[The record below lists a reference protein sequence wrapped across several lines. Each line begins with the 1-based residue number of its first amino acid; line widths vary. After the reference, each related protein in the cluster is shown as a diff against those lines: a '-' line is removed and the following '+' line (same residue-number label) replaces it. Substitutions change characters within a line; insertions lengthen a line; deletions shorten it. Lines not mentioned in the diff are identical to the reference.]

1 MRSHNGNRRTGTS
14 IALLIQS
21 RNATEI
27 NIPFRGCRRLS
38 FPGGLPTSV
47 HIDPRGTTENTS
59 DIVSTGFSPYANTS
73 VSCSEGKLNDVY
85 IA

>member
-1 MRSHNGNRRTGTS
+1 MRSDNENRPTGTS

-27 NIPFRGCRRLS
+27 DIPFRGCRRLS

-47 HIDPRGTTENTS
+47 HVDPRGTTENTS
-59 DIVSTGFSPYANTS
+59 DIVST
-73 VSCSEGKLNDVY
+73 
-85 IA
+85 